1 MSESLRSSELKVLK
15 ARAQL
20 LQPAL
25 KIGKAGVTEAFL
37 ASLNQ
42 CLDRS
47 GLVKIKFDEF
57 KDRKKILVPE
67 IAAKTGT
74 QVILFVGN
82 TATLYR
88 STFSSKEP
96 SEE

>member
-1 MSESLRSSELKVLK
+1 MTEPLRSSELKALK
-15 ARAQL
+15 GKAQH

-25 KIGKAGVTEAFL
+25 KIGKAGVTEAFIS
-37 ASLNQ
+37 SLHQ
-42 CLDRS
+42 CLERS

-67 IAAKTGT
+67 IAEKTESK
-74 QVILFVGN
+74 VILFVGN

-88 STFSSKEP
+88 P
-96 SEE
+96 VLPA